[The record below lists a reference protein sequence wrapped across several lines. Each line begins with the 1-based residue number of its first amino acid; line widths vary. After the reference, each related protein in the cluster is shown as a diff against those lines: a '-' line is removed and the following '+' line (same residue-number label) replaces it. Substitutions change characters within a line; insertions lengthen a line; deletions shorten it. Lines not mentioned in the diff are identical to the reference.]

1 MKKIEIS
8 PKFYVVLTMIFAGA
22 VMRLIPHWPNFTPIA
37 AIALFGGTFLK
48 RKDLAFLIPVVAMLL
63 SDLIIGFHSTMFA
76 VYASF
81 IAIVSLGMFL
91 QSRLTVV
98 NTISASLASSILF
111 YLITNFASW
120 TSGIMPYPM
129 NVAGL
134 MQSYIAGLPFFFN
147 GILGDLFYN
156 SVLFGALYMVTNRQT
171 VFSK

>member
-22 VMRLIPHWPNFTPIA
+22 VMRLSPHWPNFTPIA

-48 RKDLAFLIPVVAMLL
+48 RKDLAFLVPVVAMLL

-81 IAIVSLGMFL
+81 IAIVSLGLFL

-147 GILGDLFYN
+147 GIIGDLFYN

>member
-48 RKDLAFLIPVVAMLL
+48 RKDLAFLVPVVAMLL

-81 IAIVSLGMFL
+81 IAIVSLGLFL

-147 GILGDLFYN
+147 GIIGDLFYN